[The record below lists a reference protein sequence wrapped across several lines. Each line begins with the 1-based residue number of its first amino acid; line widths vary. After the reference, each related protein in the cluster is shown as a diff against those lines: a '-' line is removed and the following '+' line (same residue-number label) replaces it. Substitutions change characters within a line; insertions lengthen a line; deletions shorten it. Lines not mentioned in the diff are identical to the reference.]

1 VIRQAMT
8 MLAAVCL
15 MVPCAFARGE
25 PAADTPV
32 ENGPVANI
40 SAPETRPPAATAGTA
55 SSRPL
60 WEAGLLGFGI
70 TQPAYPGSEER
81 VSRLLGL
88 PFLIYRGKYLRAERG
103 NVGLRALKTPRT
115 ELDLGFAAT
124 LGSPSSDIAARHG
137 MTNLGTL
144 VEFGP
149 RLKIN
154 LGDLADI
161 SRDSRFQFPLRQV
174 IDVSHGFVAR
184 GVAFEPQWVRDTRL
198 PRHWL
203 VSTELGML
211 FGDTT
216 LADTFYGVSPADATP
231 TRSSYTARS
240 GLFALRAGLFV
251 SHAASPD
258 LRFFYSVR
266 IESLAGAANRDSPLV
281 RRRLGWGGMVGFIL
295 TMAHSEQPA
304 ED

>member
-1 VIRQAMT
+1 MIRQTIT
-8 MLAAVCL
+8 MLVAGLL
-15 MVPCAFARGE
+15 MSTCAFAHSE
-25 PAADTPV
+25 PGANTPV
-32 ENGPVANI
+32 ENIPVTN
-40 SAPETRPPAATAGTA
+40 APARETGPPAAAAGAA

-60 WEAGLLGFGI
+60 WEAGLLGLAI

-137 MTNLGTL
+137 MANLGTL
-144 VEFGP
+144 IEFGP
-149 RLKIN
+149 RLKVN
-154 LGDLADI
+154 LGDLSDI
-161 SRDSRFQFPLRQV
+161 RRDSRFQFPLRQV
-174 IDVSHGFVAR
+174 IDVSHGFALR
-184 GVAFEPQWVRDTRL
+184 GATFEPQWIRDTRL
-198 PRHWL
+198 PGHWL

-216 LADTFYGVSPADATP
+216 LADTFYGVSPGDATP

-251 SHAASPD
+251 SHAVSPD
-258 LRFFYSVR
+258 LRLFYSFR
-266 IESLAGAANRDSPLV
+266 MESLAGAANRDSPLV
-281 RRRLGWGGMVGFIL
+281 RRRLGWGAVIGIAF
-295 TMAHSEQPA
+295 TMTRSDRPA

>member
-40 SAPETRPPAATAGTA
+40 SAPDTRPPAAAAGAA

-60 WEAGLLGFGI
+60 WEAGLLGFGL

-124 LGSPSSDIAARHG
+124 LGSPSSDIAARQG
-137 MTNLGTL
+137 MANLGTL
-144 VEFGP
+144 IEFGP
-149 RLKIN
+149 RLKVN

-161 SRDSRFQFPLRQV
+161 RRDSRFQFPLRQV
-174 IDVSHGFVAR
+174 IDVSHGFVLR
-184 GVAFEPQWVRDTRL
+184 GVTFEPQWIRDTRL
-198 PRHWL
+198 PGHWL

-216 LADTFYGVSPADATP
+216 LANTFYGVSPVDATP
-231 TRSSYTARS
+231 TRSSYAARS

-281 RRRLGWGGMVGFIL
+281 RRRLGWGAMIGFAL
-295 TMAHSEQPA
+295 TLASSERPA
-304 ED
+304 EE

>member
-1 VIRQAMT
+1 MT
-8 MLAAVCL
+8 RLANTLLLAGCLLAA
-15 MVPCAFARGE
+15 CANARGE
-25 PAADTPV
+25 PAADDPL
-32 ENGPVANI
+32 ANT
-40 SAPETRPPAATAGTA
+40 AVTNVPERNTRPPAATAAPT
-55 SSRPL
+55 RPL

-88 PFLIYRGKYLRAERG
+88 PFLIYRGRYLRAERG
-103 NVGLRALKTPRT
+103 NVGLRALKTSRT

-124 LGSPSSDIAARHG
+124 LGAPSSDIAARHG
-137 MTNLGTL
+137 MANLGTL
-144 VEFGP
+144 IEFGP
-149 RLKIN
+149 RLKVN

-161 SRDSRFQFPLRQV
+161 SRDSRFQFPLREV
-174 IDVSHGFVAR
+174 IDVSHGFVSR

-203 VSTELGML
+203 ITTDLGML
-211 FGDTT
+211 FGDRT

-281 RRRLGWGGMVGFIL
+281 RRKLGWGAMIGFAW
-295 TMAHSEQPA
+295 TMGHSERPA